1 MGHASPPPQV
11 HPTLCAKTLGS
22 STPEIKMGGAG
33 GAATSLPLLTWAP
46 GLAQAALHGPGLW
59 VLRLGRI
66 ALHSSQASL
75 CWLAHHLPPPARKP
89 LLQTPAPPP
98 TVLSPYRLQSV
109 LPLSGDLSN
118 SGLPLFSYSLSPVLS
133 NSPPRVSSILPS
145 LLPIPAAVAGLFFLR
160 RPPLTLSLAV
170 AVPSLKLLFPP
181 SLELA
186 PPVPLN
192 IPPAPSL
199 P

>member
-1 MGHASPPPQV
+1 MRNKPNMGEGIGMGHASPPPQV

-66 ALHSSQASL
+66 ALRSSQASL

-89 LLQTPAPPP
+89 LLQTPAPPH
-98 TVLSPYRLQSV
+98 R
-109 LPLSGDLSN
+109 
-118 SGLPLFSYSLSPVLS
+118 SLSLQTSVC
-133 NSPPRVSSILPS
+133 SPPLWRPLQQRSPS
-145 LLPIPAAVAGLFFLR
+145 FLLLF
-160 RPPLTLSLAV
+160 
-170 AVPSLKLLFPP
+170 VPS
-181 SLELA
+181 SL
-186 PPVPLN
+186 
-192 IPPAPSL
+192 
-199 P
+199 

>member
-66 ALHSSQASL
+66 ALRSSQASL

-98 TVLSPYRLQSV
+98 PFSLPTDFSLFSPSLATSPTAVSLFSPTLCPQFSLTPHLGSLPSCLACYPFP
-109 LPLSGDLSN
+109 PLSLDS
-118 SGLPLFSYSLSPVLS
+118 FSFGA
-133 NSPPRVSSILPS
+133 
-145 LLPIPAAVAGLFFLR
+145 LL
-160 RPPLTLSLAV
+160 
-170 AVPSLKLLFPP
+170 
-181 SLELA
+181 
-186 PPVPLN
+186 
-192 IPPAPSL
+192 
-199 P
+199 